1 MSTLALDPD
10 AGRVPGS
17 PVVPV
22 TPLPASALPLA
33 RGWFARLFSLRIRL
47 RPRPRTLRF
56 RCGEGLLFGDSPTL
70 ADLQDLA
77 RDERLRSVVNLNT
90 EGESEER
97 LSPNVE
103 ASWAHAL
110 ALHHE
115 RASFTA
121 DQPCGADV
129 ERFLHALAHA
139 PRPVLV
145 HSRHGRRAAAMV
157 LIHLGLERGLTGRG
171 AVAAARDLG
180 FACEHEALRR
190 FAEAELDRRVEHGV
204 GSGRA

>member
-1 MSTLALDPD
+1 MSTLALDSS
-10 AGRVPGS
+10 AGREPGAAVVAALPVPAG
-17 PVVPV
+17 P
-22 TPLPASALPLA
+22 LPLA

-47 RPRPRTLRF
+47 RARERTLRF

-77 RDERLRSVVNLNT
+77 RDERLRSVLNLNT
-90 EGESEER
+90 EGEPDER

-110 ALHHE
+110 ALHHG

-121 DQPCGADV
+121 DQPCVADL
-129 ERFLHALAHA
+129 ERFLDALARA

-157 LIHLGLERGLTGRG
+157 LFQLGIERGLTGRG

-190 FAEAELDRRVEHGV
+190 FAEAELDRRVELGHAA
-204 GSGRA
+204 GRA